1 MSYIVP
7 AFRYHDRWSELKGD
21 DFRLAYTNNSNAN
34 RGYDLYNE
42 VKPYVGD
49 PDYYNLENGEVS
61 LSQKSQKYLDLIV
74 ELCNKNDIN
83 LIFTVIPSTESW
95 NFEKHNTINEYC
107 ESNGIQFVDMNTDKM
122 ISTIGIDWNNDTCD
136 GGIHL
141 NNSGATKTSKYIGA
155 IISQELGAIKHD
167 DETDNRWNN
176 DYKSYILGKNRPDV

>member
-1 MSYIVP
+1 MIKNVLREQSPKMIVLNVDCAFDSDETEEVYLRKAYDHINMSSQKMEAIFSEAYHNDGLESLSYIVP

-83 LIFTVIPSTESW
+83 LIFTVIPSTES
-95 NFEKHNTINEYC
+95 
-107 ESNGIQFVDMNTDKM
+107 
-122 ISTIGIDWNNDTCD
+122 
-136 GGIHL
+136 
-141 NNSGATKTSKYIGA
+141 
-155 IISQELGAIKHD
+155 
-167 DETDNRWNN
+167 
-176 DYKSYILGKNRPDV
+176 